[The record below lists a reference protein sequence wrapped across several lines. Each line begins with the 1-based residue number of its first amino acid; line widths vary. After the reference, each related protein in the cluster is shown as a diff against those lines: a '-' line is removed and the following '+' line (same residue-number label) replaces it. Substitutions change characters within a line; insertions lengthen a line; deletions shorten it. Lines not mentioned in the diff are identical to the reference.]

1 MPVVL
6 GISNLLG
13 PPFAGFLYDKYK
25 IWHYTFGLGGMSIFI
40 SGVLLLILP
49 CFRQAKLLHYQRK
62 QTHNQ
67 DLRNN
72 VEV

>member
-1 MPVVL
+1 MPFFI

-25 IWHYTFGLGGMSIFI
+25 IWHYTFGLGGMSILI
-40 SGVLLLILP
+40 SGVLLVMLP
-49 CFRQAKLLHYQRK
+49 CFRQAKLLYYQRK
-62 QTHNQ
+62 KSQQ